1 VSAFF
6 DALISFH
13 EQVFDSAKPATPDAS
28 NEPTA
33 SPASAASSTTSA
45 GVAGGFW
52 IVDDEAADSGFLDD
66 DLGLV
71 QPAPAPLAHSADQ
84 AIWTVDSLN
93 TGTWVD
99 LALAGTWVR
108 AQLTWASP
116 QRTLFMFIS
125 GAGMAHSMSRK
136 TLERLKKSR
145 LIRTVS
151 NGRVLDNALD
161 AVAKVALR
169 NDLQAPPP
177 KPRK

>member
-1 VSAFF
+1 
-6 DALISFH
+6 
-13 EQVFDSAKPATPDAS
+13 VFDSGKPAAADSAEIALNPAG
-28 NEPTA
+28 TA
-33 SPASAASSTTSA
+33 NAA
-45 GVAGGFW
+45 AGGFW

-66 DLGLV
+66 VLGMV
-71 QPAPAPLAHSADQ
+71 PTAPAPLEHSADQ
-84 AIWTVDSLN
+84 AIWTVDSLS

-161 AVAKVALR
+161 AVAKVALH
-169 NDLQAPPP
+169 NDLKAPPF
-177 KPRK
+177 KERK